1 MAQSPTRPAPI
12 FSSIVGPLQKCYLQW
27 TDASDALNTIT
38 FDVVVSEEWDEGAT
52 VTEHPVES
60 GPDVSD
66 HIRVTL
72 PTCRLRIFS
81 TNEPLDVA
89 AGDSVDKA
97 SPGQVNIPIPSVV
110 YTRGTGVS
118 VSDFLGIPNA
128 GGPTQTGSI
137 IAYPDWVNP
146 ITARALA
153 ISAAGAGAGA
163 IAAAT
168 GNGQN
173 EFAGIAEAAAV
184 IGAEALANLFL
195 GAKSQTLYQMT
206 DAGLLPVLNQPA
218 QATVQVWP
226 AGVDYVYAI
235 HQLLSS
241 LKSAATLFTVVGT
254 KEGPVPNMAI
264 EHLSFHRDADTGTGE
279 EIEIGFKQILIVTT
293 QTVAV
298 QPISNLP
305 GGGGKTPTAL
315 GAQGANPADKESALS
330 WIVDN
335 SGPPV
340 PTP

>member
-1 MAQSPTRPAPI
+1 MPNAATRPAPI
-12 FSSIVGPLQKCYLQW
+12 FSSIVGPFQKAYLQW
-27 TDASDALNTIT
+27 TDASNALNTIT

-52 VTEHPVES
+52 VTEHPVEL
-60 GPDVSD
+60 GPDVAD

-81 TNEPLDVA
+81 TNEPIDVA
-89 AGDSVDKA
+89 AGGSGDQA
-97 SPGQVNIPIPSVV
+97 SPGQVNIPMESVIW
-110 YTRGTGVS
+110 S
-118 VSDFLGIPNA
+118 QSPAAN
-128 GGPTQTGSI
+128 
-137 IAYPDWVNP
+137 IAYPDWNNP

-173 EFAGIAEAAAV
+173 KFAGIAEAAAV

-195 GAKSQTLYQMT
+195 GAKEDTIVQGT
-206 DAGLLPVLNQPA
+206 DAGLLPVLNPSPA

-226 AGVDYVYAI
+226 AGADYVYAI

-305 GGGGKTPTAL
+305 GGAGKTSTAL
-315 GAQGANPADKESALS
+315 GAQGANPADKESALA
-330 WIVDN
+330 WIVDK

-340 PTP
+340 PAPVPTP